1 MNSTKGK
8 AFRLDPL
15 TWITASLNFSSKH
28 ILNKKKMNFV
38 YLYIVHEQLQTEK
51 INNEKN

>member
-15 TWITASLNFSSKH
+15 TSITVSPNFSSKH
-28 ILNKKKMNFV
+28 ILKKKKVDFFV
-38 YLYIVHEQLQTEK
+38 RIYICHEQLQTEK
-51 INNEKN
+51 INN